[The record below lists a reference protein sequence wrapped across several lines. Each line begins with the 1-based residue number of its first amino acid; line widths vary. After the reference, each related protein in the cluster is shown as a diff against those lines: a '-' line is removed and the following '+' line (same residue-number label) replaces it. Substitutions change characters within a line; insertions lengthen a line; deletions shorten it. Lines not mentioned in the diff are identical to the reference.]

1 MTEPKYIAIQTRQ
14 PKGDDPG
21 AVAEAWFIEHDGE
34 VYLTTREGV
43 KLSGKQD
50 RRPIGPGETAKEV
63 AVRLLRLKA
72 RNSPASNFNRPLGHR
87 HYFNPGK
94 I

>member
-1 MTEPKYIAIQTRQ
+1 
-14 PKGDDPG
+14 
-21 AVAEAWFIEHDGE
+21 VAEAWYREIDG
-34 VYLTTREGV
+34 VVQMTTREGIA
-43 KLSGKQD
+43 LSGKQN

-72 RNSPASNFNRPLGHR
+72 RKSPASPFNRPIGHR
-87 HYFNPGK
+87 HYFNAGK